1 MTVIA
6 QLGPNM
12 SVTGGLN
19 IIIMISLAN
28 LELPPIMALRKLANV
43 T

>member
-1 MTVIA
+1 MTMIA

-19 IIIMISLAN
+19 NIIMINLAN
-28 LELPPIMALRKLANV
+28 PEPQPIMA
-43 T
+43 